1 MKLFFFSFDELI
13 LPSLILFVNTFSCI
27 FCFISVL
34 FWRFTLYFCVFL
46 LIIIIIQNIC
56 LYNKKGSFL
65 QKSKWV
71 FKKGFLQDIRHD
83 LWEILSG

>member
-13 LPSLILFVNTFSCI
+13 LPSPVLFVNTFSC
-27 FCFISVL
+27 
-34 FWRFTLYFCVFL
+34 
-46 LIIIIIQNIC
+46 
-56 LYNKKGSFL
+56 NKKGSFL
-65 QKSKWV
+65 QKAKWV